1 MTGIHPASD
10 RTISPAFVMPEDWRA
25 HASSGYGPDMTRTRK
40 FVAILTIV
48 GASLGAAAPSAV
60 VAVSNGNGAGS
71 SVETIGKLGG
81 GRPADP
87 INAIGK
93 LGGGRASDAILSIGK
108 LGGGSPGGI

>member
-1 MTGIHPASD
+1 MTGIHPARD